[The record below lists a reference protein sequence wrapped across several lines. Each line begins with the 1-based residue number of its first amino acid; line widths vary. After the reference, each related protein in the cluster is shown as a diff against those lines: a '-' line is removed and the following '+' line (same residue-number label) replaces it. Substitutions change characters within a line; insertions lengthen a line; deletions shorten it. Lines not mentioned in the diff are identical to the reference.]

1 MFIVGILSFFSI
13 LSYLVLSLVSFIVDS
28 IVTNGKI
35 LRSSHRKSF
44 SFSFFLLPTLRTVK
58 NGGSRLHRVNEFK
71 LRNERVIRK
80 DPG

>member
-1 MFIVGILSFFSI
+1 MFIVGILSFFFSI
-13 LSYLVLSLVSFIVDS
+13 LSYLVLSLVYRRFDRHEWEDFALFASKEF
-28 IVTNGKI
+28 
-35 LRSSHRKSF
+35 
-44 SFSFFLLPTLRTVK
+44 FFLLPTLRTVK